1 MVKVVTETGGA
12 ATFVL
17 DEKVLLQEYLPLI
30 QRLARRLV
38 SRLPDSIEIDDLVNS
53 GVIGLLDAVSKF
65 DSERQIKFKT
75 YAEFRI
81 RGAMLDDLRSQ
92 DWASRSLRND
102 SNLLESAYASL
113 EHKFGRPAE
122 ESEVAAEL
130 NLDLDE
136 FYKLLG
142 RARGISLVNFEDMA
156 PSDAPNSR
164 NPLEMI
170 ALIESDDP
178 FVLFQ
183 ELELQEHF
191 ATAIDDLNER
201 DKIVLQLYYYE
212 ELNLKEVGAVLD
224 VSESRV
230 CQMRTQAIIRLRN
243 RIKSLR
249 RIKKSVKREM
259 L

>member
-1 MVKVVTETGGA
+1 MTEQACGVG
-12 ATFVL
+12 TFVL
-17 DEKVLLQEYLPLI
+17 DEAVMLKEYLPLI
-30 QRLARRLV
+30 RRLALRLV
-38 SRLPDSIEIDDLVNS
+38 SRLPDSIEVDDLINS
-53 GVIGLLDAVSKF
+53 GVLGLLDAVGKF

-102 SNLLESAYASL
+102 SNLLESTYASL
-113 EHKFGRPAE
+113 EHKLGRPAE
-122 ESEVAAEL
+122 DYEVAEVL
-130 NLDLDE
+130 KLDLDE

-142 RARGISLVNFEDMA
+142 RARGISLVNFDDLAAADSEG
-156 PSDAPNSR
+156 SR
-164 NPLEMI
+164 NPMEMV
-170 ALIESDDP
+170 ALIDGEDP
-178 FVLFQ
+178 FVLCQ
-183 ELELQEHF
+183 ELELKEHF
-191 ATAIDDLNER
+191 AAAIDKLGER
-201 DKIVLQLYYYE
+201 DRIVLQLYYFE
-212 ELNLKEVGAVLD
+212 ELNLKEVGEVLE

-249 RIKKSVKREM
+249 RMKKSVRREE

>member
-1 MVKVVTETGGA
+1 MLK
-12 ATFVL
+12 
-17 DEKVLLQEYLPLI
+17 EYLPLI
-30 QRLARRLV
+30 RRLAHRLV
-38 SRLPDSIEIDDLVNS
+38 SRLPDSIEVDDLINS
-53 GVIGLLDAVSKF
+53 GVLGLLDAVGKF

-102 SNLLESAYASL
+102 SNLLESTYASL
-113 EHKFGRPAE
+113 EHKLGRPAE
-122 ESEVAAEL
+122 DYEVAEVL
-130 NLDLDE
+130 KLDLDE

-142 RARGISLVNFEDMA
+142 RARGISLVNFDDLAAADSEG
-156 PSDAPNSR
+156 SR
-164 NPLEMI
+164 NPMEMV
-170 ALIESDDP
+170 ALIDGEDP
-178 FVLFQ
+178 FVLCQ
-183 ELELQEHF
+183 ELELKEHF
-191 ATAIDDLNER
+191 AAAIDKLGER
-201 DKIVLQLYYYE
+201 DRIVLQLYYFE
-212 ELNLKEVGAVLD
+212 ELNLKEVGEVLE

-249 RIKKSVKREM
+249 RMKKSVRREE

>member
-1 MVKVVTETGGA
+1 MLK
-12 ATFVL
+12 
-17 DEKVLLQEYLPLI
+17 EYLPLI
-30 QRLARRLV
+30 RRLALRLV
-38 SRLPDSIEIDDLVNS
+38 SRLPDSIEVDDLINS
-53 GVIGLLDAVSKF
+53 GVLGLLDAVGKF

-102 SNLLESAYASL
+102 SNLLESTYASL
-113 EHKFGRPAE
+113 EHKLGRPAE
-122 ESEVAAEL
+122 DYEVAEVL
-130 NLDLDE
+130 KLDLDE

-142 RARGISLVNFEDMA
+142 RARGISLVNFDDLAAADSEG
-156 PSDAPNSR
+156 SR
-164 NPLEMI
+164 NPMEMV
-170 ALIESDDP
+170 ALIDGEDP
-178 FVLFQ
+178 FVLCQ
-183 ELELQEHF
+183 ELELKEHF
-191 ATAIDDLNER
+191 AAAIDKLGER
-201 DKIVLQLYYYE
+201 DRIVLQLYYFE
-212 ELNLKEVGAVLD
+212 ELNLKEVGEVLE

-249 RIKKSVKREM
+249 RMKKSVRREE